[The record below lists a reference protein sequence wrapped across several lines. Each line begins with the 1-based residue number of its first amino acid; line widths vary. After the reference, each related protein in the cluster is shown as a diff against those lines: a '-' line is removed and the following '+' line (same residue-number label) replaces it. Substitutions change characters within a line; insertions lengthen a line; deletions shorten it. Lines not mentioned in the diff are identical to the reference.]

1 MSRIFLGGR
10 LVKSQKINSYNLK
23 LKYCLSYY
31 LTYKLCHFVSIYFVA
46 VPHLEGCVAVIHSV
60 FDKQIL
66 EHTDG
71 HLPYLGPLLQGPG
84 HLPQEQ
90 AHQKVIPATF
100 LREAELQ
107 TLLCCRA
114 TQGCVSVTTLS

>member
-1 MSRIFLGGR
+1 M
-10 LVKSQKINSYNLK
+10 
-23 LKYCLSYY
+23 SYY
-31 LTYKLCHFVSIYFVA
+31 LTYKLWHFGSIYFLLRCLA
-46 VPHLEGCVAVIHSV
+46 VPYLEDCVAVIHSV

-66 EHTDG
+66 EHTDS
-71 HLPYLGPLLQGPG
+71 HVPYLGPLLQGPG

-107 TLLCCRA
+107 TLLCCWA